1 MLRIQRIYAY
11 QLHSGE
17 AGVFLD
23 RLYPCSARAV
33 PAQQGARAILHSMR
47 TQPPDT
53 VLLTAVKQ
61 PRQSHI
67 AVLIGEMGEKASYDG
82 D

>member
-1 MLRIQRIYAY
+1 VALQGA
-11 QLHSGE
+11 
-17 AGVFLD
+17 
-23 RLYPCSARAV
+23 
-33 PAQQGARAILHSMR
+33 AQQGALATLRRIR